1 MAFSSATTLIDTL
14 DMTKRSE
21 LQRELSRNSH
31 YIINRITF
39 QMVFVKHR
47 RNRMEE
53 KYTAHVISTSSKLNL
68 VAKILN
74 TLSYVYFSFI

>member
-1 MAFSSATTLIDTL
+1 MAFSPATTLNDIL

-39 QMVFVKHR
+39 SDGIRKTQ
-47 RNRMEE
+47 EE
-53 KYTAHVISTSSKLNL
+53 
-68 VAKILN
+68 
-74 TLSYVYFSFI
+74 